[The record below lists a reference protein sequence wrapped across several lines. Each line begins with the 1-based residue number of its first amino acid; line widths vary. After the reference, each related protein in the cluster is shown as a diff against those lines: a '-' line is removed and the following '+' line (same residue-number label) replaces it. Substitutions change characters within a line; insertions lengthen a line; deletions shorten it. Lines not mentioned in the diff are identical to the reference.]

1 MEFFKKNEISVSR
14 KFIKN
19 GYIISKVEKTL
30 SINYLK
36 NLILKHSKRILKKK
50 NINLNKIHKYVSI
63 NNLNEFR
70 LEIIN
75 KLNNDT
81 KTRYHYFNT
90 ARNSLYNLV
99 GNELMMQKNIN
110 LSIQFPND
118 NSSLLPIHSDVWSG
132 DSPYEIN
139 LWLPLVNCYK
149 TKSMYIL
156 DKKYYK
162 IFSEKVRRKK
172 NAKNSNAI
180 FSLVK
185 NKINFLKVNYGEF
198 LIFDQTIPHGNIINN
213 ENETRWSMNC
223 RFKSLFSPYGDKR
236 IGEFFTPITVKPM
249 TKIGLNYKFP
259 FKK

>member
-1 MEFFKKNEISVSR
+1 
-14 KFIKN
+14 
-19 GYIISKVEKTL
+19 
-30 SINYLK
+30 
-36 NLILKHSKRILKKK
+36 
-50 NINLNKIHKYVSI
+50 
-63 NNLNEFR
+63 
-70 LEIIN
+70 
-75 KLNNDT
+75 
-81 KTRYHYFNT
+81 
-90 ARNSLYNLV
+90 
-99 GNELMMQKNIN
+99 
-110 LSIQFPND
+110 
-118 NSSLLPIHSDVWSG
+118 
-132 DSPYEIN
+132 
-139 LWLPLVNCYK
+139 
-149 TKSMYIL
+149 MYIL

-185 NKINFLKVNYGEF
+185 NRVNFLKVNFGEF